1 MTAIT
6 QPHILVVDDELSMRE
21 LLEFLLSRE
30 GYRVSL
36 AENGRRAIAML
47 DKQTYDLLLCDIKLG
62 DMTGLNVLKAAKT
75 KDPDTTV
82 IMISAFATTET
93 AVEAMNMGAYDYV
106 PKPFDNEE
114 LKQTIAKALDL
125 KTIEHEK
132 EIIED
137 ELKKNLH
144 FDLIVG
150 NSPAMLHI
158 YKMIRQVAPTRTNVL
173 ITGESGTGKEL
184 IARAIHQESGRR
196 DNQFVV
202 INCGG
207 IPETLM
213 ESELFGHKKGSFTGA
228 THDKKGL
235 FEVADKGTIF
245 LDEIG
250 ELSLP
255 IQVKLLRAIQERTF
269 KPVGGSEDLSVDIRI
284 IAATNKQVE
293 KEVIEGNFREDLFYR
308 LNVIEIKMPPL
319 RDRKGDLRT
328 LAQHFLDK
336 YSREMG
342 KKISKISSYAIDML
356 NKYDFP
362 GNIRELE
369 NLLERSVALSTTN
382 ILLPDSLALSIHKR
396 RWIEGIRDRRFDLD
410 EVSQGVSLDS
420 ILEEIERAYL
430 LKALEVTNGN
440 KNKAA
445 ELAGHQFP
453 VDALPPGQTGD
464 KLRLT
469 SRSAFLECH
478 SNRDSYLKSP
488 SERQFSQ
495 ERFFIRAHL
504 RGSASPIHYPS
515 IPIFPDKICQP
526 LNKFR
531 FAEMVFS
538 RAGVH
543 VLFGN

>member
-1 MTAIT
+1 MADTS
-6 QPHILVVDDELSMRE
+6 QQHILVVDDELSMRE
-21 LLEFLLSRE
+21 LLEFLLSHE

-36 AENGRRAIAML
+36 AENGRTAIDML
-47 DKQTYDLLLCDIKLG
+47 TKNQYDLLLCDIKLG
-62 DMTGLNVLKAAKT
+62 DMTGLDVLKACKS
-75 KDPDTTV
+75 KNPETTV
-82 IMISAFATTET
+82 IMISAYATTET
-93 AVEAMNMGAYDYV
+93 AVEAMNHGAYDYV
-106 PKPFDNEE
+106 PKPFDNDE

-125 KTIEHEK
+125 KTVEHEK
-132 EIIED
+132 EIIEH
-137 ELKKNLH
+137 ELKENLH
-144 FDLIVG
+144 FGLIVG

-184 IARAIHQESGRR
+184 VARAMHQESGRS
-196 DNQFVV
+196 DNPFMV

-228 THDKKGL
+228 THDQKGL
-235 FEVADKGTIF
+235 FEVADKGTVF

-269 KPVGGSEDLSVDIRI
+269 KPVGGNEDLSVDIRI
-284 IAATNKQVE
+284 VAATNKQLE
-293 KEVIEGNFREDLFYR
+293 KEVIAGNFREDLFYR

-319 RDRKGDLRT
+319 RERKGDLRP

-336 YSREMG
+336 DCREMG
-342 KKISKISSYAIDML
+342 KKISKMSSYAINML

-396 RWIEGIRDRRFDLD
+396 RWIEGIKDRRFDVD
-410 EVSQGVSLDS
+410 EVARGVSLDN
-420 ILEEIERAYL
+420 IIEEIEHAYL
-430 LKALEVTNGN
+430 LKALEVANGN

-445 ELAGHQFP
+445 ELLGISFRS
-453 VDALPPGQTGD
+453 LRYRLD
-464 KLRLT
+464 KLG
-469 SRSAFLECH
+469 
-478 SNRDSYLKSP
+478 SN
-488 SERQFSQ
+488 
-495 ERFFIRAHL
+495 
-504 RGSASPIHYPS
+504 
-515 IPIFPDKICQP
+515 
-526 LNKFR
+526 
-531 FAEMVFS
+531 
-538 RAGVH
+538 
-543 VLFGN
+543 